1 METMIINLKVAMA
14 GCLFLL
20 GICSCIA
27 GLWAILARRYQKVL
41 KSISAQSAKIGSKAI
56 TDVGLAPL
64 IESMSGLVTAVNQ
77 LVRTSVGVGVF
88 LCLSGVILC
97 LAAFWMLS
105 TV

>member
-1 METMIINLKVAMA
+1 MDVVVNLKIAMA

-20 GICSCIA
+20 GVCSCIA
-27 GLWAILARRYQKVL
+27 GLWAILARRYQQVL
-41 KSISAQSAKIGSKAI
+41 KSLSAQSAKIGSKAI
-56 TDVGLAPL
+56 ADVGLAPL
-64 IESMSGLVTAVNQ
+64 IESMSGLVTAINQ

-88 LCLSGVILC
+88 LCLAGVTLC

>member
-1 METMIINLKVAMA
+1 MDLIINLKIAMA

-27 GLWAILARRYQKVL
+27 GLWTILARRYQQVL
-41 KSISAQSAKIGSKAI
+41 KNLSAQSAKISGKAI

-64 IESMSGLVTAVNQ
+64 VGSMSELVSAINQ

-88 LCLSGVILC
+88 LCLAGVTLC

-105 TV
+105 AV